1 MHTTEVKLKW
11 GKNMPGANYKSVSIN
26 DELIERIKQLI
37 NQLGTYHSVAEFVS
51 EAVRL
56 RIDFLERQHKIRRSD
71 NHGS

>member
-56 RIDFLERQHKIRRSD
+56 RIEFLEKQHKTKEA
-71 NHGS
+71 